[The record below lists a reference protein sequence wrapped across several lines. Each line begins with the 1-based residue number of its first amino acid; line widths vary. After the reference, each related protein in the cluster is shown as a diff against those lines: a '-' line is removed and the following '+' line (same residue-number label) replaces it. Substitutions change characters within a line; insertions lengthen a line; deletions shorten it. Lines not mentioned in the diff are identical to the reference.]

1 MVIGE
6 LCPPT
11 PTQPGWTA
19 SQFEGSQGR
28 ERRPGWT
35 SPRVERQM
43 TKCHSCCSPEMK
55 MLNLPQRQFWLTW
68 RFMRTSGAIQ
78 RTGSPPEV
86 LFSSSTEAYREW
98 ESPKSETFATVPFWA
113 SRMFL
118 WVGWD
123 LRSGHNTFLLIW
135 WLGYYL
141 AARSPCTIL
150 CCSRNSIPR
159 LTCHSKIFTET
170 GQKHLSY
177 LIAIF
182 HKEFA
187 VQLSRLR
194 YDLKLC

>member
-6 LCPPT
+6 LCPPTPT

-55 MLNLPQRQFWLTW
+55 MLNLPRRQFWLTW

-123 LRSGHNTFLLIW
+123 QDIIHSCQFDGWDITWPPDRRALFC
-135 WLGYYL
+135 
-141 AARSPCTIL
+141 AAPGIPSHDSPATARF
-150 CCSRNSIPR
+150 S
-159 LTCHSKIFTET
+159 
-170 GQKHLSY
+170 
-177 LIAIF
+177 
-182 HKEFA
+182 
-187 VQLSRLR
+187 
-194 YDLKLC
+194 LKLDKDIFLTW